1 MGKEIGVNINL
12 KNPIK
17 NSKLLTYL
25 QIRKVRIVLA
35 AACIVLLAVVV
46 YATWFAGDSNANRD
60 ATAPV
65 RRGPLVISLTES
77 GTIQNRRREVVK
89 NEVEG
94 TVTILY
100 LIAEGVNAKKGD
112 LLVELDSSRLLDEKN
127 QQQITVLNSEAAFIR
142 ARENLAV
149 TKSQADSDISQAE
162 LTYKFAEQDL
172 KKYLEGEYPQEL
184 QKAEADI
191 NIATEELQRATDK
204 MDWSKRLAGEG
215 YITRTELQ
223 ADELACKRTQIN
235 LDLANSALDLLK
247 RYTHQRS
254 LDQLKSNVEQAREA
268 FGRTKRKASADMV
281 QAEAELKAKQS
292 EYERQKA
299 GLEKIDNQIAK
310 CRIASP
316 GNGMVVYATTGQSRG
331 WRNVEPLAE
340 GQQVRER
347 QDLIYIPTDEAMMVE
362 VKIHESSLRKIHQDL
377 PVRVTVDAVP
387 GQVFWGRVGKIGL
400 LPDAQMAFL
409 NPDLKVYGTEIYIE
423 GNAGVLRPGMT
434 CQAEIIVEQHAD
446 SLYVPV
452 QSVVRVGGKTV
463 AYVQTPSG
471 PKQREV
477 KVGLDNNRIIRIID
491 GLKEGELVL
500 LAPPLAPS
508 SIANEE
514 GQTASGQVMAIPVGT
529 TMPAQINS
537 AQSQEAKPPST
548 QPAFDPSKLRDM
560 SPEERRKLLESLT
573 PEQREELRKRR
584 NNQGQ
589 GSERPARPR
598 RSTND

>member
-1 MGKEIGVNINL
+1 MRKEIGVNTDL
-12 KNPIK
+12 KNLIN
-17 NSKLLTYL
+17 NSKSKVPAYL
-25 QIRKVRIVLA
+25 RLRPVRIALA
-35 AACIVLLAVVV
+35 AVSIVLLAVVV
-46 YATWFAGDSNANRD
+46 YAVWFAGDSNANRA
-60 ATAPV
+60 ATTPV

-89 NEVEG
+89 SEVEG

-149 TKSQADSDISQAE
+149 TKSQTDSDISQAE
-162 LTYKFAEQDL
+162 LAYKFAEQDL

-191 NIATEELQRATDK
+191 TIAKEELQRATDK

-223 ADELACKRTQIN
+223 ADKLACKRAQIN

-247 RYTHQRS
+247 RYTHQRN
-254 LDQLKSNVEQAREA
+254 LDQLRSDVEQAREA
-268 FGRTKRKASADMV
+268 LERTKRKASADMV
-281 QAEAELKAKQS
+281 LVGAELKAKRS
-292 EYERQKA
+292 EHERQKA
-299 GLEKIDNQIAK
+299 KLEKIDDQIAK
-310 CRIASP
+310 CRITSP
-316 GNGMVVYATTGQSRG
+316 VSGMVVYATTGQGGGR
-331 WRNVEPLAE
+331 WHNVEPLEE

-347 QDLIYIPTDEAMMVE
+347 QDLIHLPTDEAMMVE
-362 VKIHESSLRKIHQDL
+362 IKVHESSLRKIRQDL

-400 LPDAQMAFL
+400 LPDAQMAFM
-409 NPDLKVYGTEIYIE
+409 NPDLKVYSSDIYLE
-423 GNAGVLRPGMT
+423 GNAAGALRPGMT
-434 CQAEIIVEQHAD
+434 CRAEIIVEQHTD

-452 QSVVRVGGKTV
+452 QSIVRVGGKTV
-463 AYVQTPSG
+463 AYVQTPDG
-471 PKQREV
+471 PERREV
-477 KVGLDNNRIIRIID
+477 KVGLDNNRVIRIID
-491 GLKEGELVL
+491 GLKDGELVL

-508 SIANEE
+508 AIAAEE
-514 GQTASGQVMAIPVGT
+514 GQPLTIPVGT
-529 TMPAQINS
+529 TMPAQTDS
-537 AQSQEAKPPST
+537 SQSPEAKPPST

-560 SPEERRKLLESLT
+560 SREERRKLLESLT
-573 PEQREELRKRR
+573 PQQREELRKRR
-584 NNQGQ
+584 AGQGQ
-589 GSERPARPR
+589 TEQPRPSHREEQ
-598 RSTND
+598 